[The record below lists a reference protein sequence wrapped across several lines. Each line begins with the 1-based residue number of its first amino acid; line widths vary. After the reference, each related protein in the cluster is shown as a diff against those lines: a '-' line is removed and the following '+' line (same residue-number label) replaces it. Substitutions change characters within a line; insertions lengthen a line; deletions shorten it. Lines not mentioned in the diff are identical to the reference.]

1 MVVRTA
7 VEIKPD
13 ERKRLVE
20 RELSNFMKREH
31 EFIARERRERAAQL
45 GLALYSFRRDT
56 PNVAPELQREDVVGR
71 PSRVSIAGDRPGE

>member
-31 EFIARERRERAAQL
+31 EFIARERRERAA
-45 GLALYSFRRDT
+45 
-56 PNVAPELQREDVVGR
+56 
-71 PSRVSIAGDRPGE
+71 